1 MRKFFAA
8 IFVMIWTIIPVGW
21 AEVPDVDALTDEEC
35 QFVFGLIADRL
46 GTVEIN
52 RMLGG
57 WLPGYSDEE
66 LTVLKEMVLAEEEAR
81 GISEELETLQRGSK
95 GDKVVELQKRLIE
108 LNYLSGSA
116 DGDYGGKTE
125 SAIKLFQE
133 EAGLTVSGIADEQTQ
148 SALYAD
154 DAPKATVYLD
164 LDYTALSRDP
174 DKYIYNSYK
183 FNGKV
188 LQVMEDEYEG
198 STIVAMRVAT
208 KGNYD
213 NVVYVIYVREEGE
226 SRILE
231 DDRITVYASSTGL
244 YTYETVM
251 GAEISIPGFRA
262 EIVNLQ

>member
-1 MRKFFAA
+1 MRKLFAA
-8 IFVMIWTIIPVGW
+8 IFVLIWAIIPVGW

-35 QFVFGLIADRL
+35 RDVFAIIADRM
-46 GTVEIN
+46 GAAAIN
-52 RMLGG
+52 EMVSGALS
-57 WLPGYSDEE
+57 GYSGEE

-81 GISEELETLQRGSK
+81 GISEEVETLQRGSK

-133 EAGLTVSGIADEQTQ
+133 EAGLTASGIADEQTQ

-164 LDYTALSRDP
+164 LDYVALSRDP
-174 DKYIYNSYK
+174 DKYVTNSYK

-213 NVVYVIYVREEGE
+213 NVVYVIYVRGEGE

-231 DDRITVYASSTGL
+231 DDRITIYARSTGL

-251 GAEISIPGFRA
+251 GSEISIPGFLA